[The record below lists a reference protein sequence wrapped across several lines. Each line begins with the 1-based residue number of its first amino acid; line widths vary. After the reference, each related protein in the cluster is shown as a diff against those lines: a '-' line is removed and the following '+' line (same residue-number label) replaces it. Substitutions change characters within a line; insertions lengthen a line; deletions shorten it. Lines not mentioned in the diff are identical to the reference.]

1 MRKSIWIVGIVIMIT
16 GLFACNSNDA
26 SEKERVF
33 AIRADE
39 IGDYGADC
47 FMYGEFVTGESDQTT
62 ANVNV
67 LEDIYTDEELAQIKE
82 VLGEEVYE
90 DMFVTT
96 TENGKVEISG
106 CVLHECIGLYYRAY
120 VPGAAGLKY
129 YNMII
134 CENGTVYGEIGPG
147 PDGTFFTN
155 NPEAMEMPYYK
166 KVDLYMTFREFKNY
180 INKIAPD
187 MQVGDVIELPTD
199 LDYFFALGE
208 DAREH
213 IRGTD
218 ILSVR
223 IESSH
228 ILNHPSGKVFLV
240 LSYADQYYTNY
251 PENEY
256 VEDPVLTETDWLY
269 VYDITDD
276 ELRRTDIWYDIE
288 IVGEVGIDRIEAVR
302 TVDMLGTYQCYK
314 DYALDER
321 GRLLALSEGF
331 VFEPHASGN
340 GNLKVKKELPVSI
353 DGAECVINPGEEII
367 ITGGSVNDKEIYF
380 RLVSTGEEGTI
391 FYEED
396 FIGCVYING
405 IEQYEYFENLLELQ
419 D

>member
-1 MRKSIWIVGIVIMIT
+1 MRKNIWIVGIVIMII

-26 SEKERVF
+26 LEKETVFTIRVG
-33 AIRADE
+33 E
-39 IGDYGADC
+39 IGDFGADC
-47 FMYGEFVTGESDQTT
+47 FVYGEFVTGESDQAT

-67 LEDIYTDEELAQIKE
+67 LEDIYTDEELMQIKE

-90 DMFVTT
+90 ELFVTT
-96 TENGKVEISG
+96 TENGEVEIFG
-106 CVLHECIGLYYRAY
+106 CVLRDCIGFYYRAY

-134 CENGTVYGEIGPG
+134 CEHGTVYGEIGPG
-147 PDGTFFTN
+147 PAGTFFTN
-155 NPEAMEMPYYK
+155 DQEAMEMPYYR
-166 KVDLYMTFREFKNY
+166 KVDPYMTFREFKDYLNET
-180 INKIAPD
+180 APD
-187 MQVGDVIELPTD
+187 MQAGDVVELPTD

-208 DAREH
+208 DVRDH
-213 IRGTD
+213 IMGTD

-228 ILNHPSGKVFLV
+228 ILKHSSGKVFLV
-240 LSYADQYYTNY
+240 LSYADQYYTHY

-269 VYDITDD
+269 IYDISDD
-276 ELRRTDIWYDIE
+276 ELRCTDIWYDIE
-288 IVGEVGIDRIEAVR
+288 IVGEVGIDRIEAAR
-302 TVDMLGTYQCYK
+302 TVDMLGTYQSYK

-331 VFEPHASGN
+331 VFEPHASGK
-340 GNLKVKKELPVSI
+340 GNLKVEKELPVSI

-367 ITGGSVNDKEIYF
+367 IIGGSLNDKEIYF

-396 FIGCVYING
+396 FIGRVYING
-405 IEQYEYFENLLELQ
+405 IDQYEYFENLLELQ